1 MPTCR
6 IKSSSSYTFK
16 IFHLHVLQTETF
28 QAKLKMALA
37 LPGKDGLEKSKE
49 ECIHTFS
56 KTLKEDCGIAR
67 NTFLRN
73 TRIVAV

>member
-1 MPTCR
+1 M
-6 IKSSSSYTFK
+6 
-16 IFHLHVLQTETF
+16 HVLRTETF
-28 QAKLKMALA
+28 QAKLKVALA

-67 NTFLRN
+67 TLFSTILGL
-73 TRIVAV
+73 

>member
-1 MPTCR
+1 
-6 IKSSSSYTFK
+6 
-16 IFHLHVLQTETF
+16 
-28 QAKLKMALA
+28 MALA
-37 LPGKDGLEKSKE
+37 LPGKDCLEKSKE

-73 TRIVAV
+73 TGIVAV